1 MNKWIQLTI
10 LLLAANLNAADFL
23 QTKAAFT
30 QGALQGLTLNGEQVL
45 ELPLSVGVGEFTSPV
60 LDLGASNSVRFIGW
74 VTNQAPY
81 TTVTLEYRTGQEPF
95 AVNDSAIVWQKAA
108 NGAVIAPDGKRY
120 LQYRI
125 IMSRSKGDKIPT
137 MREVLFSTET
147 LMDKYRANRMT
158 RKNFWDL
165 TMMMLYSVTPEK
177 LYHVY
182 SQLPY
187 DASERGLYI
196 LRNAPGQII
205 GENYRYQPSENEMYL
220 PMRYNTMIL
229 ARIHPVATF
238 SNLSL
243 KPKDVILRS
252 KAGAE
257 KVGAREQHRAVNFF
271 DPDFIRE
278 YQTGLRA
285 AVKYYRQN
293 NPYVFG
299 YTLMSPEFFYDTEPW
314 PQMTYLSGF
323 SPEALAAYR
332 QYSQALGRNQQSWP
346 TVSDGDILL
355 DKDAYLWAY
364 WRSRAGADYIAGL
377 ARVIREEDPQALVGT
392 MSYVGAQSL
401 RGLEPGFVEL
411 NKDFD
416 YYYSSN
422 IYPRV
427 PGKDGLDGGTTMSYT
442 MLNVEGNSQKQNLLE
457 YDLWS
462 PYVDARRAQTYAR
475 FAGIESVYPA
485 PIVLGNFP
493 DNTPSNHLT
502 RYHGMKGSAVTP
514 DLLKTLASYMDE
526 AKKLHTSPKVSQVAV
541 ILPTMSLHALL
552 EKDRWLPH
560 RLQQQDLH
568 LLQPLLELNVPFDL
582 VTEGYATKELLDKY
596 KLVIVFQ
603 PALYPWLRRALAD
616 TTADLL
622 VLGWGGTV
630 AVPGPVELMSPID
643 DKNFDFSLNHAWPR
657 GENQTTSVFASGGKV
672 IEETTQIKFNEMDH
686 PLLRGLSGKAIVYDA
701 PGLDGK
707 ALPYVSGLTGET
719 LAAAADG
726 KSVYAIK
733 NDGKRKIIHFGGKL
747 WQIDIAGKEKSL
759 LSAADEKLFFANV
772 MQYCGVEYTPD
783 AGPLRWMRSRDF
795 LVVENTVDKAYH
807 GPLPAVVNP
816 AAALPQVKLE
826 IAPLESV
833 VIPLK

>member
-1 MNKWIQLTI
+1 MTKWIQLTI
-10 LLLAANLNAADFL
+10 LLLAAHLNAADFL
-23 QTKAAFT
+23 QGKDAFM
-30 QGALQGLTLNGEQVL
+30 QGSMKNLALDSAGLLTLPVSENQ
-45 ELPLSVGVGEFTSPV
+45 GEFTSAV
-60 LDLGASNSVRFIGW
+60 IDLGADNSARFVGY
-74 VTNQAPY
+74 VTNLLPY
-81 TTVTLEYRTGQEPF
+81 TQVSLEYRASEQSF
-95 AVNDSAIVWQKAA
+95 AANDVNIAWQKAV
-108 NGAVIAPDGKRY
+108 NGALLTPDGKRFW
-120 LQYRI
+120 QYRI
-125 IMSRSKGDKIPT
+125 TMSRAKGDNVPSV
-137 MREVLFSTET
+137 REVLISTET
-147 LMDKYRANRMT
+147 LAQKYRANAMK
-158 RKNFWDL
+158 RKGFWDL

-196 LRNAPGQII
+196 FRNAPGQII

-220 PMRYNTMIL
+220 PMRHNTMIL

-243 KPKDVILRS
+243 KPKDVILRT
-252 KAGAE
+252 KAGLE
-257 KVGAREQHRAVNFF
+257 KVGAREQHRSVNFF
-271 DPDFIRE
+271 DRDFMKE

-285 AVKYYRQN
+285 AVKYYRKN

-323 SPEALAAYR
+323 SPQAWSAYFEYMT
-332 QYSQALGRNQQSWP
+332 QLGREVKAWP
-346 TVSDGDILL
+346 TASDGDILL

-364 WRSRAGADYIAGL
+364 WRSRAGADYIALL
-377 ARVIREEDPQALVGT
+377 ARVIREEDPQALIGT

-442 MLNVEGNSQKQNLLE
+442 MLNVEGHSQKQNLLE

-462 PYVDARRAQTYAR
+462 PYVDAQRAQTYAR
-475 FAGIESVYPA
+475 FAGIESIYPA
-485 PIVLGNFP
+485 PIVLGKFP

-526 AKKLHTSPKVSQVAV
+526 AKKLHTSPKFSQVAV

-582 VTEGYATKELLDKY
+582 VTEGYATKELLDQY

-603 PALYPWLRRALAD
+603 VALYPWLRRALAD

-622 VLGWGGTV
+622 VLGWAGSV
-630 AVPGPVELMSPID
+630 AAPGPIELLSPID
-643 DKNFDFSLNHAWPR
+643 AKNFDFSLTHAWPR
-657 GENQTTSVFASGGKV
+657 GENQQTTVFATGGKV
-672 IEETTQIKFNEMDH
+672 IETATQIKFNAKDH
-686 PLLRGLSGKAIVYDA
+686 PLLQGLNGKTILCDA

-707 ALPYVSGLTGET
+707 ALPYVGGLAGEA
-719 LAAAADG
+719 LAADAEG
-726 KSVYAIK
+726 KSVYSVK
-733 NDGKRKIIHFGGKL
+733 PDGKRKIIHFGGKL
-747 WQIDIAGKEKSL
+747 WQLDLSGNEKSL
-759 LSAADEKLFFANV
+759 LSSADEKQFFANV

-783 AGPLRWMRSRDF
+783 AGPLRWMRNRDF
-795 LVVENTVDKAYH
+795 MVVENTGDTTYH
-807 GPLPAVVNP
+807 GPLPAVINP
-816 AAALPQVKLE
+816 AFKLPAVTVD
-826 IAPLESV
+826 IAPLSST